1 MVCQPFCQICKLTM
15 ILQYAKL
22 DEMLSTYSQLET
34 LRVLSNQLCDLDLFG
49 IFTFLNSLT
58 YLDLSDN
65 KINQLV
71 GSNTRLVSPN
81 TFQASQSQLIL
92 LPERSE

>member
-1 MVCQPFCQICKLTM
+1 
-15 ILQYAKL
+15 
-22 DEMLSTYSQLET
+22 MLSTYSQLET
-34 LRVLSNQLCDLDLFG
+34 LSVRSNQLGDLDASG
-49 IFTFLNSLT
+49 IFASLNSLT

-92 LPERSE
+92 LPERSK